1 MLINFDNERPIY
13 IQLAEAIE
21 DNILKGIYK
30 EDEQIMSTTEISL
43 NFKINPATAGK
54 GINILVDEGILYKKR
69 GLGMF
74 VSKGAK
80 ETILQKRKNYF
91 YQSYVLPLIQE
102 SKKLGITYAEII
114 RMMERADKDE

>member
-13 IQLAEAIE
+13 IQLSEAIE
-21 DNILKGIYK
+21 DNILKEIYK

-74 VSKGAK
+74 VAKGAK
-80 ETILQKRKNYF
+80 EKILQKRKDFF
-91 YQSYVLPLIQE
+91 YESYVLPLKEE
-102 SKKLGITYAEII
+102 SRKLGITSEEII
-114 RMMERADKDE
+114 KMLERTDKNE

>member
-13 IQLAEAIE
+13 IQLSEAIE
-21 DNILKGIYK
+21 DNILKEIYK

-91 YQSYVLPLIQE
+91 YKSYVLPLKEE
-102 SKKLGITYAEII
+102 SKKLGITYTEII
-114 RMMERADKDE
+114 KMLERADKDE

>member
-1 MLINFDNERPIY
+1 MLINFDNDRPIY
-13 IQLAEAIE
+13 VQLAEAIE
-21 DNILKGIYK
+21 DNILKEIYK

-102 SKKLGITYAEII
+102 SKKLGITYTEII
-114 RMMERADKDE
+114 KMIERTDKYE